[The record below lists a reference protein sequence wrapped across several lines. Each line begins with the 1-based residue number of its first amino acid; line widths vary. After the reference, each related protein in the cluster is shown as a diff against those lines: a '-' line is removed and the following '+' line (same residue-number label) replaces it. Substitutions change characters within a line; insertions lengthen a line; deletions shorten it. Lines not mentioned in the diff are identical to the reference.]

1 MEGEFYHKSCFKCA
15 LGGCPLTHS
24 SYAAL
29 DGILYCRHH
38 FQQKFMEKGNLA
50 HVKNAAKKNFA
61 STTESQESPESTP
74 KAALESTESESKS
87 EEALA
92 EDQS

>member
-1 MEGEFYHKSCFKCA
+1 MEGESYHKSCFKCA

-50 HVKNAAKKNFA
+50 HVKNAARKNAA
-61 STTESQESPESTP
+61 STESQESPETSP
-74 KAALESTESESKS
+74 KAAPESTESESNL
-87 EEALA
+87 EEAPVGN
-92 EDQS
+92 QS